1 MPGFDSFASLAFLVI
16 AIVAVLAMAPLAYFQ
31 HQMKTRRDRAIENSG
46 NLNSVNLTRELVEQA
61 RERKTWEDTMSEA
74 AAGRLSDSYIASVR
88 AARKASIRRRRY
100 LVAGLLVLTLA
111 VGLGAFVA
119 HYNAAFVLIPLA
131 LLAVVLG
138 LGARASQIARTWE
151 EQVAEQRSRLAG
163 EQRVGKAVTRNSA
176 QAARGE
182 LSAGERAEQLSAESK
197 RAGERAELHAES
209 KRAGERAELSKSS
222 DEPQTDVMSAAEI
235 FKLTSA
241 DRTRA
246 QMKAQQRA
254 QAQQAQ
260 AKKTQAAGV
269 KLAAAQAGAQVT
281 RLSDL
286 KNNPAPAPSKAQS
299 EASVEAPSQALSL
312 PVKSQKVVAKAT
324 KPSTA
329 EQRKIEESVT
339 PSVSMAQVLGVLD
352 KTR

>member
-138 LGARASQIARTWE
+138 LGARASQIARAWE
-151 EQVAEQRSRLAG
+151 AQVAEQRSRLAG

-182 LSAGERAEQLSAESK
+182 LRAGERAAERAGELAGERAEQLKAESK
-197 RAGERAELHAES
+197 RAAES
-209 KRAGERAELSKSS
+209 KSS
-222 DEPQTDVMSAAEI
+222 EEPQTDVMSAAEI

-246 QMKAQQRA
+246 QMKAQMKARQKV
-254 QAQQAQ
+254 QS
-260 AKKTQAAGV
+260 K
-269 KLAAAQAGAQVT
+269 
-281 RLSDL
+281 
-286 KNNPAPAPSKAQS
+286 APAEAAS
-299 EASVEAPSQALSL
+299 EALSL

-352 KTR
+352 KTH

>member
-46 NLNSVNLTRELVEQA
+46 KLNSVNLTRELDEQA

-88 AARKASIRRRRY
+88 SARKASIRRRRY
-100 LVAGLLVLTLA
+100 LVAGLLILTLA

-119 HYNAAFVLIPLA
+119 HYNAAFVLIPLS

-138 LGARASQIARTWE
+138 LGARASQIARAWE
-151 EQVAEQRSRLAG
+151 AQVAEQRSRLAG

-197 RAGERAELHAES
+197 RAGERAEQ
-209 KRAGERAELSKSS
+209 SKSS

-260 AKKTQAAGV
+260 AKKTQASGV
-269 KLAAAQAGAQVT
+269 KPVAAQAAAQVT
-281 RLSDL
+281 KLSDL
-286 KNNPAPAPSKAQS
+286 KNNPAPAPSKVQS
-299 EASVEAPSQALSL
+299 EASVEAPSEALSL

>member
-31 HQMKTRRDRAIENSG
+31 HQMKTRRDRAIESSG
-46 NLNSVNLTRELVEQA
+46 KLNSVNLTRELDEQA

-100 LVAGLLVLTLA
+100 LVAGLLALTLA
-111 VGLGAFVA
+111 VGFGAFVA

-138 LGARASQIARTWE
+138 LGARASQIARAWE
-151 EQVAEQRSRLAG
+151 AQVAEQRSRLAG

-182 LSAGERAEQLSAESK
+182 LSAGERAEQ
-197 RAGERAELHAES
+197 
-209 KRAGERAELSKSS
+209 SKSS

-241 DRTRA
+241 DRARA
-246 QMKAQQRA
+246 QMKAQMK
-254 QAQQAQ
+254 AQQ
-260 AKKTQAAGV
+260 
-269 KLAAAQAGAQVT
+269 
-281 RLSDL
+281 
-286 KNNPAPAPSKAQS
+286 KAQS
-299 EASVEAPSQALSL
+299 KAPAEAPSEALSL

-352 KTR
+352 KTH

>member
-61 RERKTWEDTMSEA
+61 RECKTWEDTMSEA

-182 LSAGERAEQLSAESK
+182 LSAESKRASERAEQ
-197 RAGERAELHAES
+197 
-209 KRAGERAELSKSS
+209 SKSS

-246 QMKAQQRA
+246 RMKAQQRA

-281 RLSDL
+281 QLSDL

-299 EASVEAPSQALSL
+299 DSAEAPSQALSL

>member
-46 NLNSVNLTRELVEQA
+46 KLNSVNLTRELDEQA

-138 LGARASQIARTWE
+138 LGARAAQIARTWE
-151 EQVAEQRSRLAG
+151 AQVAEQRSRLAG

-197 RAGERAELHAES
+197 RAGERAEQ
-209 KRAGERAELSKSS
+209 SKSS
-222 DEPQTDVMSAAEI
+222 DESQTDVMSAAEI

-241 DRTRA
+241 DRARA

-254 QAQQAQ
+254 QAQHQV
-260 AKKTQAAGV
+260 KKTQAAGV
-269 KLAAAQAGAQVT
+269 KPAAAQAAAQVT
-281 RLSDL
+281 KLSDL

>member
-31 HQMKTRRDRAIENSG
+31 HQMKTRRDRAIENSSK
-46 NLNSVNLTRELVEQA
+46 LNSVNLTRELDEQA

-151 EQVAEQRSRLAG
+151 AQVAEQRSRLAG
-163 EQRVGKAVTRNSA
+163 EQRVSKVVTRNSA

-197 RAGERAELHAES
+197 RAGERAEQ
-209 KRAGERAELSKSS
+209 SKSS

-269 KLAAAQAGAQVT
+269 KLAAAQAGARVT
-281 RLSDL
+281 KLSDL
-286 KNNPAPAPSKAQS
+286 KNNPAPALSKAQS

>member
-46 NLNSVNLTRELVEQA
+46 KLNSVNLTRELDEQA

-138 LGARASQIARTWE
+138 LGARASQIARAWE
-151 EQVAEQRSRLAG
+151 AQVAEQRSRLAG

-176 QAARGE
+176 QAAKGE
-182 LSAGERAEQLSAESK
+182 LSAGERAEQLSAESR
-197 RAGERAELHAES
+197 RAGERAEQSKSSAEQ
-209 KRAGERAELSKSS
+209 SKSS

-286 KNNPAPAPSKAQS
+286 KNNPAPVPSKAQS

-352 KTR
+352 KTC

>member
-16 AIVAVLAMAPLAYFQ
+16 AIVAVLATAPLAYFQ
-31 HQMKTRRDRAIENSG
+31 RQMKIRRDRAIENSG
-46 NLNSVNLTRELVEQA
+46 NLNSVNLTRELDEQA

-88 AARKASIRRRRY
+88 AARKASIRRRCY

-111 VGLGAFVA
+111 VGIGAFVA
-119 HYNAAFVLIPLA
+119 HYNAAFVLIPVA
-131 LLAVVLG
+131 LLAIVLG
-138 LGARASQIARTWE
+138 LGARASQIARVWE
-151 EQVAEQRSRLAG
+151 AQVAEQRSRLAG

-176 QAARGE
+176 QAARAE
-182 LSAGERAEQLSAESK
+182 LHAGERA
-197 RAGERAELHAES
+197 AELAGGHAS
-209 KRAGERAELSKSS
+209 GLAEQSKSS

-241 DRTRA
+241 DRARA
-246 QMKAQQRA
+246 QMKVQQKAQE
-254 QAQQAQ
+254 
-260 AKKTQAAGV
+260 
-269 KLAAAQAGAQVT
+269 
-281 RLSDL
+281 
-286 KNNPAPAPSKAQS
+286 KAQS
-299 EASVEAPSQALSL
+299 EASTEAPSEALSL

>member
-46 NLNSVNLTRELVEQA
+46 KLNSVNLTRELDEQA

-138 LGARASQIARTWE
+138 LGARASQIARAWE
-151 EQVAEQRSRLAG
+151 AQVAEQRSRLAG

-182 LSAGERAEQLSAESK
+182 LSAESK
-197 RAGERAELHAES
+197 RAGERAEQS
-209 KRAGERAELSKSS
+209 RSS

-254 QAQQAQ
+254 Q
-260 AKKTQAAGV
+260 
-269 KLAAAQAGAQVT
+269 
-281 RLSDL
+281 
-286 KNNPAPAPSKAQS
+286 S
-299 EASVEAPSQALSL
+299 EASVEAPSEALSL

>member
-46 NLNSVNLTRELVEQA
+46 KLNSVNLTRELDEQA

-138 LGARASQIARTWE
+138 LGARVSQIARTWE
-151 EQVAEQRSRLAG
+151 AQVTAQRSRLAG

-182 LSAGERAEQLSAESK
+182 LSAGERAKQLSAESK
-197 RAGERAELHAES
+197 RAGERAEQ
-209 KRAGERAELSKSS
+209 SKSS

-246 QMKAQQRA
+246 QMKARQR
-254 QAQQAQ
+254 
-260 AKKTQAAGV
+260 
-269 KLAAAQAGAQVT
+269 
-281 RLSDL
+281 
-286 KNNPAPAPSKAQS
+286 AQS
-299 EASVEAPSQALSL
+299 EASVGAPSEALSL

>member
-61 RERKTWEDTMSEA
+61 RECKTWEDTMSEA

-197 RAGERAELHAES
+197 RAGERAEQ
-209 KRAGERAELSKSS
+209 SKSS

-269 KLAAAQAGAQVT
+269 KLAAAQAAAQVT
-281 RLSDL
+281 KLSDL

-299 EASVEAPSQALSL
+299 DSVEAPSEALSL

>member
-16 AIVAVLAMAPLAYFQ
+16 AIVAVLATAPLAYFQ
-31 HQMKTRRDRAIENSG
+31 RQMKVRRDRAIENSG
-46 NLNSVNLTRELVEQA
+46 NLNSVNLTRELDEQA

-88 AARKASIRRRRY
+88 AARKASIRRRCY

-111 VGLGAFVA
+111 VGIGAFVA
-119 HYNAAFVLIPLA
+119 HYNAAFVLIPVA
-131 LLAVVLG
+131 LLAIVLG
-138 LGARASQIARTWE
+138 LGARASQIARVWE
-151 EQVAEQRSRLAG
+151 AQVAEQRSRLAG

-176 QAARGE
+176 QAARAE
-182 LSAGERAEQLSAESK
+182 L
-197 RAGERAELHAES
+197 RAGERA
-209 KRAGERAELSKSS
+209 AELAGAHASGLAGAHASELAEQSKSS

-241 DRTRA
+241 DRARV
-246 QMKAQQRA
+246 QVKAQQKA
-254 QAQQAQ
+254 QEKQAQEKKAQ
-260 AKKTQAAGV
+260 AK
-269 KLAAAQAGAQVT
+269 
-281 RLSDL
+281 
-286 KNNPAPAPSKAQS
+286 KAQS
-299 EASVEAPSQALSL
+299 EASAEASLEAPSEALSL

-324 KPSTA
+324 KPSAA

>member
-46 NLNSVNLTRELVEQA
+46 NLNSVNLTRELDEQA

-100 LVAGLLVLTLA
+100 LVAGLLVLALA
-111 VGLGAFVA
+111 VGIGAFVA

-151 EQVAEQRSRLAG
+151 AQVAEQRSRLAG
-163 EQRVGKAVTRNSA
+163 EKRVGKAVTRNSA

-182 LSAGERAEQLSAESK
+182 LSAGSAERAEQLSAESK
-197 RAGERAELHAES
+197 RAGERA
-209 KRAGERAELSKSS
+209 GQSKSS

-241 DRTRA
+241 DRARA
-246 QMKAQQRA
+246 QMKAQQ
-254 QAQQAQ
+254 
-260 AKKTQAAGV
+260 
-269 KLAAAQAGAQVT
+269 
-281 RLSDL
+281 
-286 KNNPAPAPSKAQS
+286 KAQS

>member
-31 HQMKTRRDRAIENSG
+31 HQMKTRRDRAIESSG
-46 NLNSVNLTRELVEQA
+46 KLNSVNLTRELDEQA

-100 LVAGLLVLTLA
+100 LVAGLLILTLA

-119 HYNAAFVLIPLA
+119 HYNAAFMLIPLA

-138 LGARASQIARTWE
+138 LGARASQIARAWE
-151 EQVAEQRSRLAG
+151 AQVAEQRSCLAG

-197 RAGERAELHAES
+197 RAGERAEQ
-209 KRAGERAELSKSS
+209 SKSS
-222 DEPQTDVMSAAEI
+222 AEPQTDVMSAAEI

-269 KLAAAQAGAQVT
+269 KPAAAQAGAQVT
-281 RLSDL
+281 TLSDL
-286 KNNPAPAPSKAQS
+286 KNNSAPAPSKAQS

-312 PVKSQKVVAKAT
+312 PVKSQKVVAKAM

>member
-16 AIVAVLAMAPLAYFQ
+16 AIVAVLAMVPLAYFQ

-61 RERKTWEDTMSEA
+61 RECKTWEDTMSEA

-88 AARKASIRRRRY
+88 AARKASIRRRCY

-111 VGLGAFVA
+111 VGLGVFVA

-182 LSAGERAEQLSAESK
+182 LSAESK
-197 RAGERAELHAES
+197 RASERAELHAES
-209 KRAGERAELSKSS
+209 KRAGERAEQSKSS

-241 DRTRA
+241 DRARA

-269 KLAAAQAGAQVT
+269 KLAAAQAAAQVT
-281 RLSDL
+281 KLSDL

>member
-46 NLNSVNLTRELVEQA
+46 KLNSVNLTRELDEQA

-111 VGLGAFVA
+111 VGLGTFVA
-119 HYNAAFVLIPLA
+119 HYNAAFVFIPLA
-131 LLAVVLG
+131 LLAVVVG
-138 LGARASQIARTWE
+138 RGARASQIARAWE
-151 EQVAEQRSRLAG
+151 AQVAEQRSRLAG

-197 RAGERAELHAES
+197 RAGERAEQRKSSDEQ
-209 KRAGERAELSKSS
+209 SKSS

-254 QAQQAQ
+254 Q
-260 AKKTQAAGV
+260 
-269 KLAAAQAGAQVT
+269 
-281 RLSDL
+281 
-286 KNNPAPAPSKAQS
+286 S
-299 EASVEAPSQALSL
+299 EASVEEPSQALSL

>member
-46 NLNSVNLTRELVEQA
+46 KLNSVNLTRELVEQA
-61 RERKTWEDTMSEA
+61 RECKTWEDTMSEA

-88 AARKASIRRRRY
+88 AARKASIRRRCY

-131 LLAVVLG
+131 FLAVVLG

-182 LSAGERAEQLSAESK
+182 LSAESKRASERAEQLSSESK
-197 RAGERAELHAES
+197 RAGERAEQ
-209 KRAGERAELSKSS
+209 SKSS

-269 KLAAAQAGAQVT
+269 KLAAAQSAAQVT
-281 RLSDL
+281 KLSDL

-299 EASVEAPSQALSL
+299 DSAEAPSEVLSL

>member
-46 NLNSVNLTRELVEQA
+46 KLNSVNLTRELDEQA

-151 EQVAEQRSRLAG
+151 AQVAEQRSRLAG

-182 LSAGERAEQLSAESK
+182 LNAESKRAGERAKQLSAESK
-197 RAGERAELHAES
+197 RAGERAEQ
-209 KRAGERAELSKSS
+209 SKSS
-222 DEPQTDVMSAAEI
+222 EEPQTDVMSAAEI

-254 QAQQAQ
+254 QARQAQ

-269 KLAAAQAGAQVT
+269 KRAAVHAAAQGT
-281 RLSDL
+281 KLSDL

-299 EASVEAPSQALSL
+299 EASVEAPSEALSL

>member
-16 AIVAVLAMAPLAYFQ
+16 AIVAVLAMAPLVYFQ

-46 NLNSVNLTRELVEQA
+46 KLNSVNLTRELDEQA

-111 VGLGAFVA
+111 VGIGAFVA

-138 LGARASQIARTWE
+138 LGARASQIARAWE
-151 EQVAEQRSRLAG
+151 AQVAEQRSRLAG

-197 RAGERAELHAES
+197 RAGERAEQ
-209 KRAGERAELSKSS
+209 SKSS

-246 QMKAQQRA
+246 QMKARQR
-254 QAQQAQ
+254 
-260 AKKTQAAGV
+260 
-269 KLAAAQAGAQVT
+269 
-281 RLSDL
+281 
-286 KNNPAPAPSKAQS
+286 AQS
-299 EASVEAPSQALSL
+299 EASVGAPSQALSL

>member
-46 NLNSVNLTRELVEQA
+46 NLNSVNLTRELDEQA
-61 RERKTWEDTMSEA
+61 RERQTWEDTMSEA

-100 LVAGLLVLTLA
+100 LVEGLLVLTLA

-138 LGARASQIARTWE
+138 LGARASQIARAWE
-151 EQVAEQRSRLAG
+151 AQVAEQRSRLAG
-163 EQRVGKAVTRNSA
+163 EQRVDKAVTRNSA

-197 RAGERAELHAES
+197 RAGERAEQ
-209 KRAGERAELSKSS
+209 SKSS

-235 FKLTSA
+235 FNLTSA

-246 QMKAQQRA
+246 QMKAQQRV
-254 QAQQAQ
+254 QSQQVQ

-269 KLAAAQAGAQVT
+269 KLAAAQAAAQVT
-281 RLSDL
+281 KLSDL

>member
-61 RERKTWEDTMSEA
+61 RECKTWEDTMSEA

-182 LSAGERAEQLSAESK
+182 LSAESK
-197 RAGERAELHAES
+197 RASERAELHAES
-209 KRAGERAELSKSS
+209 KRAGERAELSKSG

-260 AKKTQAAGV
+260 AKKTQTAGV

>member
-46 NLNSVNLTRELVEQA
+46 KLNSVNLTRELDEQA

-100 LVAGLLVLTLA
+100 LVAGLLILTLA

-151 EQVAEQRSRLAG
+151 AQVAEQRSRLAG

-176 QAARGE
+176 QAARAE
-182 LSAGERAEQLSAESK
+182 LSAGERAEQ
-197 RAGERAELHAES
+197 
-209 KRAGERAELSKSS
+209 SKSS

-254 QAQQAQ
+254 
-260 AKKTQAAGV
+260 
-269 KLAAAQAGAQVT
+269 
-281 RLSDL
+281 R
-286 KNNPAPAPSKAQS
+286 S
-299 EASVEAPSQALSL
+299 EASVEAPSEALSL

>member
-46 NLNSVNLTRELVEQA
+46 KLNSVNLTRELDEQA

-138 LGARASQIARTWE
+138 LGARASQIARAWE
-151 EQVAEQRSRLAG
+151 AQVAEQRSRLAG

-197 RAGERAELHAES
+197 RAGERAEQ
-209 KRAGERAELSKSS
+209 SKSS

-254 QAQQAQ
+254 QAQHQ

-269 KLAAAQAGAQVT
+269 KPAAAQAAAQVT
-281 RLSDL
+281 KLSDL

>member
-61 RERKTWEDTMSEA
+61 RECKTWEDTMSEA

-88 AARKASIRRRRY
+88 AARKASIRRRCY

-182 LSAGERAEQLSAESK
+182 LSAESK
-197 RAGERAELHAES
+197 RAS
-209 KRAGERAELSKSS
+209 ERAELSKSG

-246 QMKAQQRA
+246 Q
-254 QAQQAQ
+254 
-260 AKKTQAAGV
+260 
-269 KLAAAQAGAQVT
+269 L
-281 RLSDL
+281 
-286 KNNPAPAPSKAQS
+286 KAQS

>member
-46 NLNSVNLTRELVEQA
+46 NLNSVNLTRELDEQA

-138 LGARASQIARTWE
+138 LGARASQIARAWE
-151 EQVAEQRSRLAG
+151 AQVAEQRSRLAG
-163 EQRVGKAVTRNSA
+163 EQRVSKAVTRNSA

-182 LSAGERAEQLSAESK
+182 LSAESK
-197 RAGERAELHAES
+197 RAGERAEQ
-209 KRAGERAELSKSS
+209 GKSS

-246 QMKAQQRA
+246 QMKAQQR
-254 QAQQAQ
+254 
-260 AKKTQAAGV
+260 
-269 KLAAAQAGAQVT
+269 
-281 RLSDL
+281 
-286 KNNPAPAPSKAQS
+286 AQS